1 MSVTTEPKEGVDLN
15 VVVVV
20 GEVTSPLVVRTL
32 NNGDIAS
39 SFDIT
44 MLTTEGRVSVPIALV
59 GESDLVIV
67 GAHVCVVGIVR
78 RRFFRAGAG
87 VTSRTEVLAEK
98 VTRVK
103 RKAQVRK
110 YLERA
115 IEDISLVLES

>member
-1 MSVTTEPKEGVDLN
+1 MSVATETKDGVDLN
-15 VVVVV
+15 VVVIV

-44 MLTTEGRVSVPIALV
+44 MSTAEGRVSVPIALA
-59 GESDLVIV
+59 GESDLVVV
-67 GAHVCVVGIVR
+67 GANMCVVGIVR

-98 VTRVK
+98 VTLVR

-110 YLERA
+110 YLEQA
-115 IEDISLVLES
+115 IDDISVVVES